1 MFSVDAN
8 YWKWSYVMK
17 KHVKLALLLTPLVLG
32 TSMAAAESVS
42 YKGTGTYL
50 ATRSVLPLAGGG
62 AVISNK
68 STASATIE
76 PSEVGFLF
84 GECMGL
90 GLLSAEGSAA
100 DLDFYCT
107 FRESSIDG
115 FDIKGTGAGD
125 SAKTEV
131 VGGRGKWQGATGQG
145 TIKRRAERG
154 DRGTFVYEV
163 TISTP

>member
-1 MFSVDAN
+1 
-8 YWKWSYVMK
+8 MK
-17 KHVKLALLLTPLVLG
+17 KHVKLALLLMPLVLG

-42 YKGTGTYL
+42 YKGTGTYIT
-50 ATRSVLPLAGGG
+50 TRSMLPLAGGG

-68 STASATIE
+68 STTIATIE
-76 PSEVGFLF
+76 PSEFGFMV

-154 DRGTFVYEV
+154 DRGSFNYEV

>member
-1 MFSVDAN
+1 MN
-8 YWKWSYVMK
+8 
-17 KHVKLALLLTPLVLG
+17 KHVKFALLLTPLVLG

-50 ATRSVLPLAGGG
+50 TTRSVLPLAGGG

-68 STASATIE
+68 STAIATIE
-76 PSEVGFLF
+76 PSEFGFMF
-84 GECMGL
+84 GECVGM
-90 GLLSAEGSAA
+90 GLLSAVGTAT

-145 TIKRRAERG
+145 TMRRLAERG
-154 DRGTFVYEV
+154 DRGTFAYEV